1 MDSSDLKWFA
11 LLAVIGLGLYVAFLR
26 GDSRRAPAL
35 DVANSPTVSYTPIGI
50 PGGK

>member
-11 LLAVIGLGLYVAFLR
+11 LLAVLGLGLYVAFLR
-26 GDSRRAPAL
+26 GDSHKAPAF
-35 DVANSPTVSYTPIGI
+35 DVANSPTVSYTPIGV

>member
-26 GDSRRAPAL
+26 GDARRPPAL